1 MLKRATAATSLD
13 GFRMFVDAHEVP
25 EGTILDTDV
34 CIIGAGAAGITLAR
48 EFIDA
53 PFRASV
59 LESGG
64 LEYDDATQQLYR
76 GRNVGRK
83 YYELDACRLRYFGGT
98 TNHWAGWCRPLNAI
112 DFEEHSWMPYSGWPF
127 GLEDILPYYYRAQH
141 VCQLGEYGYDN
152 IYLQDHAGVELLP
165 LNEGQMVTEVIQFA
179 LAGFGQVS
187 RFGQVYRPIIKA
199 AANVAIYLNANV
211 TNIETGETQN
221 EITRLRVATLN
232 GRKFWITAK
241 YYILAAGGI
250 ENARLLLVSNETR
263 TAGLG
268 NENDLV
274 GRFFM
279 DHPAAEVGLFLPVNP
294 GDKRWATYCEGYLG
308 RFTYTDPLGV
318 LAPRRSIL
326 EQDQIL
332 HCYMGLKY
340 VFPDS
345 KGWIALGEL
354 VHGNNHSGS
363 QIVSDLWRIL
373 SNIEGVVG
381 DGYEK
386 LKYGSIAPKVF
397 NIYCYGQTAPD
408 PDSRVTLDQE
418 RDALGLPRIKLD
430 LHLSELARHSIMRTL
445 EIFAGRLGESG
456 LGRVKIAF
464 DDWPVGITY
473 GSHHMGTT
481 RMSANPKYGVVN
493 ADCRTHGIGNL
504 YVAGSSVFPTSGSAN
519 PTLTIV
525 ALALRLA
532 DQIKRCMRG

>member
-1 MLKRATAATSLD
+1 
-13 GFRMFVDAHEVP
+13 MFVDAHEVP
-25 EGTILDTDV
+25 EATILDTDV

-53 PFRASV
+53 PFRTSV

-64 LEYDDATQQLYR
+64 LEHDDATQQLYR
-76 GRNVGRK
+76 GRNVGRE
-83 YYELDACRLRYFGGT
+83 YYELDACRLRYFGGA
-98 TNHWAGWCRPLNAI
+98 TNHWGGYCRPLNAI
-112 DFEEHSWMPYSGWPF
+112 DFEEHSWAPYSGWPF
-127 GLEDILPYYYRAQH
+127 GLEDLLPYYYRAQN
-141 VCQLGEYGYDN
+141 VCQLGEYGYDY
-152 IYLQDHAGVELLP
+152 IYLQNHAGRELLP
-165 LNEGQMVTEVIQFA
+165 LNEGQMVTEVIQVA
-179 LAGFGQVS
+179 QT
-187 RFGQVYRPIIKA
+187 RFGQVYRSIIKA

-211 TNIETGETQN
+211 TNIETGEMQN
-221 EITRLRVATLN
+221 EITRLCVATLN

-250 ENARLLLVSNETR
+250 ENARLLLGSNDTR

-279 DHPAAEVGLFLPVNP
+279 DHPEGEVGLFLPVNP
-294 GDKRWATYCEGYLG
+294 GDKGWTTYCEGYLG
-308 RFTYTDPLGV
+308 RKYTDLLGV
-318 LAPRRSIL
+318 LAPRRFIL
-326 EQDQIL
+326 EREQIL
-332 HCYMGLKY
+332 HCTLGLTY
-340 VFPDS
+340 VSPDS
-345 KGWIALGEL
+345 KGWYALREL
-354 VHGNNHSGS
+354 VHGNNHSTR
-363 QIVSDLWRIL
+363 QIESDLWRIL
-373 SNIEGVVG
+373 SNIDGVVG

-397 NIYCYGQTAPD
+397 NIYCWGQTTPD

-418 RDALGLPRIKLD
+418 RDALGLPRVKLD
-430 LHLSELARHSIMRTL
+430 LHLSELARHSIKRTL

-464 DDWPVGITY
+464 DGWPVGINY
-473 GSHHMGTT
+473 GNHHMGTT
-481 RMSANPKYGVVN
+481 RMSANPKHGVVD
-493 ADCRTHGIGNL
+493 ADCRIHGIGNL

-532 DQIKRCMRG
+532 DQIKRCMLG